1 MITYQHARWWQSTW
15 LIFLLVVASVAGGA
29 WWWSSSQ
36 AQAPA
41 PGSAAGQL
49 AHAGRKPSVPDSAIL
64 VPPTVMDDGR
74 PSDFSPED
82 WAALKAAMAKTPNPR
97 AELERIVK
105 YLRFQ
110 KGFEQWQSLD
120 ASGDLAK
127 RHQLAQR
134 LLEQVPERLQQ
145 SEMTYGEAML
155 VQSALLADLEPN
167 EELRKQKLEAL
178 QAQLKAASPQI
189 DPQQAARDE
198 DLAREYKRR
207 EAAIVSDYQSRP
219 EAQRNHEKFEQDLD
233 AARRAVWGSKK

>member
-1 MITYQHARWWQSTW
+1 MITYQNARWWQSTW
-15 LIFLLVVASVAGGA
+15 LIFLVVASVAGGA
-29 WWWSSSQ
+29 WWWASSQ

-41 PGSAAGQL
+41 SGSAAGQP
-49 AHAGRKPSVPDSAIL
+49 AQHAARQPKVPDSAIL

-82 WAALKAAMAKTPNPR
+82 WAALKVAMSKTPNPR

-127 RHQLAQR
+127 RRQLAQR
-134 LLEQVPERLQQ
+134 LLEQVPERLKQ

-167 EELRKQKLEAL
+167 EELRKPKLEAL
-178 QAQLKAASPQI
+178 QEQLKAASPQV
-189 DPQQAARDE
+189 DPQQAARDD
-198 DLAREYKRR
+198 DLEREYKRR

>member
-1 MITYQHARWWQSTW
+1 MITYQNARWWQSSW
-15 LIFLLVVASVAGGA
+15 LIFLVVVASVAGGA
-29 WWWSSSQ
+29 WWWSGMQ
-36 AQAPA
+36 AQPTPA
-41 PGSAAGQL
+41 ALAGSPGAKGGHKAGM
-49 AHAGRKPSVPDSAIL
+49 PDSAIL
-64 VPPTVMDDGR
+64 LEPTVMDDGR
-74 PSDFSPED
+74 PSDFSPDD
-82 WAALKAAMAKTPNPR
+82 WAALKEAMAKTPNPR
-97 AELERIVK
+97 AEMSRVVK

-120 ASGDLAK
+120 ASADLGK

-145 SEMTYGEAML
+145 SEVTYGEAML
-155 VQSALLADLEPN
+155 IQSALLADLEPN
-167 EELRKQKLEAL
+167 EALRKQKLEAL
-178 QAQLKAASPQI
+178 QEQLKAASPQV

-198 DLAREYKRR
+198 DLEREYKRR

>member
-1 MITYQHARWWQSTW
+1 MITYQNARWWQGPW
-15 LIFLLVVASVAGGA
+15 LIFLVVVACVAGGA
-29 WWWSSSQ
+29 WWWSGMRAQPPQ
-36 AQAPA
+36 AEAA
-41 PGSAAGQL
+41 GSAAAKVGHKSGL
-49 AHAGRKPSVPDSAIL
+49 PDAAIL
-64 VPPTVMDDGR
+64 VEPTVMDDGR
-74 PSDFSPED
+74 PSDFSADD
-82 WAALKAAMAKTPNPR
+82 WAALKEAMSKTPNPR
-97 AELERIVK
+97 AEMARVVK

-120 ASGDLAK
+120 ASADLAK

-134 LLEQVPERLQQ
+134 LLDQVPERLQQ

-155 VQSALLADLEPN
+155 IQSALLADLEPN
-167 EELRKQKLEAL
+167 EALRKQKLEAL
-178 QAQLKAASPQI
+178 QEQLKAAGPRV

-198 DLAREYKRR
+198 DLEREYKRR